1 MADMTL
7 TPLPAFDPSA
17 LKTVV
22 DLLRRTAADLPE
34 YQFCVYLVDGELEEA
49 GITYGE
55 LDRRARAIGAWL
67 QQHKAAG
74 ERALLLYP
82 PGLDYIAAY
91 FGCLYAGL
99 IAVPA
104 YPPRINRPVPRIQGI
119 VADAQAKFALTTSEI
134 HANLEQR
141 FEHTPDLQALTWLDT
156 QQVPGGLE
164 SAWKEPQI
172 SSRGLAFLQY
182 TSGSTSQPK
191 GVMVSHENL
200 LYNLAQIQAG
210 FRLKSDVPHAET
222 VVSWLPS
229 YHDMGL
235 IGGILGSL
243 YTRAKLV
250 LLSPLAFLQR
260 PIRWLQAISRH
271 QATVSGGPNFAYDI
285 CIEKIRPEQIE
296 TLDFS
301 SWRVAFSGA
310 EPIRVGT
317 LERFARTFAP
327 CHFRP
332 ETYYPCYGLA
342 EATLMAAGGDGPELP
357 HVLTLR
363 REAIELG
370 YAEVVEPDSAN
381 SLVMVDCGRSIL
393 DQQTIIAHPENL
405 TRCPDGMIGEIW
417 ISGINVAQGYWN
429 RPEESQRTFNAF
441 LVDTEEGPFLRT
453 GDLGFL
459 REGRLYVTGR
469 LKDMIIIRGSNHYPQ
484 DIELT
489 VENSH
494 PACQVGGGAAFSIT
508 VEGTEELVVVQEVR
522 RQARNTELDEVIQ
535 AIRTSISESH
545 DLQAYA
551 ILLIRPLT
559 IPKTSSGKIQRHA
572 ARTAYLEESLEV
584 IEQWQARPPVG

>member
-1 MADMTL
+1 MAT
-7 TPLPAFDPSA
+7 TPQNLFDSSTP
-17 LKTVV
+17 KTVV
-22 DLLRRTAADLPE
+22 DLLRRAASDLPE
-34 YQFCVYLVDGELEEA
+34 HLFCVYLVDGEQEEL
-49 GITYGE
+49 GITFGE
-55 LDRRARAIGAWL
+55 LDRQARAIGAWL
-67 QQHKAAG
+67 QQHKSAG

-82 PGLDYIAAY
+82 PGLDYMAAY
-91 FGCLYAGL
+91 FGCLYAGV

-104 YPPRINRPVPRIQGI
+104 YPPRLNRPVPRIQGI
-119 VADAQAKFALTTSEI
+119 VADAQARFALTTTEI

-141 FEHTPDLQALTWLDT
+141 FEHTPDLQALTWLNT
-156 QQVPGGLE
+156 QQVPNGLE
-164 SAWKEPQI
+164 ADWKEPRL
-172 SSRGLAFLQY
+172 SPKTLAFLQY

-200 LYNLAQIQAG
+200 VYNLKQIQTG
-210 FRLKSDVPHAET
+210 FHLRNDVPHGET

-250 LLSPLAFLQR
+250 SLSPLAFLQR

-310 EPIRVGT
+310 EPIRVET
-317 LERFARTFAP
+317 LERFAKIFAP
-327 CHFRP
+327 CNFRP

-342 EATLMAAGGDGPELP
+342 EATLMVAGGEGPGMP
-357 HVLTLR
+357 NVLTIR
-363 REAIELG
+363 REALERG
-370 YAEVVEPDSAN
+370 YAEVVKPDSSN
-381 SLVMVDCGRSIL
+381 SLSFVECGQSIL
-393 DQQTIIAHPENL
+393 DQQIIIAHPENL

-429 RPEESQRTFNAF
+429 RPEETQRTFKAF
-441 LVDTEEGPFLRT
+441 LVDPEEGPFLRT
-453 GDLGFL
+453 GDLGFIK
-459 REGRLYVTGR
+459 EGRLFVTGR

-489 VENSH
+489 VEKSH
-494 PACQVGGGAAFSIT
+494 PACQIGGGAAFSVT
-508 VEGTEELVVVQEVR
+508 VEGKEELVVVQEVR
-522 RQARNTELDEVIQ
+522 RQARNAELDEVIR
-535 AIRTSISESH
+535 AIRTAISDSH

-559 IPKTSSGKIQRHA
+559 VPKTSSGKIQRHA
-572 ARTAYLEESLEV
+572 AKAAFLEESLEV
-584 IEQWQARPPVG
+584 IEKWQARPQVS